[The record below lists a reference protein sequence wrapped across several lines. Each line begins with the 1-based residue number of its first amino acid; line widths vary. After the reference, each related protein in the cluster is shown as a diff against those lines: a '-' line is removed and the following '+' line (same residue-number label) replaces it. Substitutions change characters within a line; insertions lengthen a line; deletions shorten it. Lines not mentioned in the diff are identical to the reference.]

1 MEYPVITNP
10 VTGERGI
17 VRRTPDSEQAPLVA
31 DLYAQPGAA
40 VTGEHIHPH
49 STEAFTVVR
58 GTLTFHL
65 HGVEHQHSPAPG
77 W

>member
-1 MEYPVITNP
+1 MSYAVIENP

-17 VRRTPDSEQAPLVA
+17 VRRTPDSDSAPLIA

-40 VTGEHIHPH
+40 VAGEHVHPH

-58 GTLTFHL
+58 
-65 HGVEHQHSPAPG
+65 EP
-77 W
+77 